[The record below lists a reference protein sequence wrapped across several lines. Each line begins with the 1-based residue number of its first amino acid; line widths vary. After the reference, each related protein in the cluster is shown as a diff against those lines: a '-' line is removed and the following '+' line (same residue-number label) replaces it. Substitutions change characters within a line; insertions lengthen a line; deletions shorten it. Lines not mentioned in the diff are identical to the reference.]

1 MLFLYIFPTRAIE
14 NLTQFDT
21 FADMSRLKEA
31 LQSYQNRRKQKEE
44 RSASLSEADTSN
56 RQREL
61 KRDLEQSARDLE
73 TARRSINDL
82 LLQLDEAGIGIEV
95 TEVGSG
101 ENGITFTMKHG
112 LKGMGDEIDK
122 NEGCLSILLGLSG
135 GGFEDYF
142 VPFGKYWSEKN
153 LPNSESEET
162 NGINGIT
169 WQVKIEPTRKGIEGG
184 WNTYLRFVLHAA
196 ARGSLHTLHEGKPL
210 RYEGYLAFRGDFS
223 TVFHISDLDSV
234 KRKLEKFLTR
244 AINGA

>member
-1 MLFLYIFPTRAIE
+1 MTS
-14 NLTQFDT
+14 FDT
-21 FADMSRLKEA
+21 FVDMSRLKEA
-31 LQSYQNRRKQKEE
+31 LQNYQNRRKQNDES
-44 RSASLSEADTSN
+44 SASLSEAETSN

-61 KRDLEQSARDLE
+61 KRGLEQSVRDLE
-73 TARRSINDL
+73 IARRSINDL

-95 TEVGSG
+95 TEVSSG
-101 ENGITFTMKHG
+101 ENGVIFTLKHG

-122 NEGCLSILLGLSG
+122 NEGCLSMLLGLSG

-153 LPNSESEET
+153 PPNSEAEET
-162 NGINGIT
+162 SGVNGIT
-169 WQVKIEPTRKGIEGG
+169 WQVKIEPTRRGPVGG
-184 WNTYLRFVLHAA
+184 WNTYLKFVLHAA
-196 ARGSLHTLHEGKPL
+196 ARGSVHTLHEGKPL